1 MKKGGESKISFR
13 YSWGLRPS
21 HSAKWCNRNLVCME
35 CFYMVKP
42 MVASFLFYWGLM
54 LPLVMDVEFQNT
66 CTVSG
71 KRISPGLL
79 QGIMNGHLILSTLME
94 SH

>member
-1 MKKGGESKISFR
+1 
-13 YSWGLRPS
+13 
-21 HSAKWCNRNLVCME
+21 
-35 CFYMVKP
+35 MVKP

-54 LPLVMDVEFQNT
+54 LPLVMNVEFQNI
-66 CTVSG
+66 CTVSE

-79 QGIMNGHLILSTLME
+79 QGIMNGHMILSTLVD